1 MPQDSSYIPALS
13 IPALTPYY
21 DASLATIFQ
30 EQRFRLPL
38 VAALNVQRGER
49 VLDVGC
55 GTATLT
61 VLLAQHTPAGLVAGL
76 DIDGVMLAAGQ
87 RKAAAANA
95 AVALTCGS
103 AGSLPYAAG
112 SFDCAVSSLMFHHL
126 PTAVKL
132 EMLAEVLRV
141 LAPDGRLLI
150 LDFGPVGRG
159 PVPNALATLFGGF
172 EEVGDNLAGR
182 VPVFLAAAGFAN
194 VTMADAAFGGVLKLY
209 SGVKPR

>member
-126 PTAVKL
+126 PTTVKL

-159 PVPNALATLFGGF
+159 PVPNALATLYGGF

-194 VTMADAAFGGVLKLY
+194 VAMADAAFGGVLKLY

>member
-1 MPQDSSYIPALS
+1 
-13 IPALTPYY
+13 
-21 DASLATIFQ
+21 
-30 EQRFRLPL
+30 
-38 VAALNVQRGER
+38 
-49 VLDVGC
+49 
-55 GTATLT
+55 
-61 VLLAQHTPAGLVAGL
+61 
-76 DIDGVMLAAGQ
+76 
-87 RKAAAANA
+87 
-95 AVALTCGS
+95 
-103 AGSLPYAAG
+103 
-112 SFDCAVSSLMFHHL
+112 MFHHL
-126 PTAVKL
+126 PTTVKL